1 MYGDYDAYGHRRK
14 TLELDGILAEASKR
28 LGRRDNDASSK
39 DNDGVSYSREPESIT
54 ELRRQNERLH
64 IDAEKAAALYSGAR
78 VTVPKIPSKSNGYI
92 QREFEKCTDRMAGA
106 PYRLLKQ

>member
-1 MYGDYDAYGHRRK
+1 MHS
-14 TLELDGILAEASKR
+14 LEIRGAEQNSNFDESITDK
-28 LGRRDNDASSK
+28 NK
-39 DNDGVSYSREPESIT
+39 NVNSYSREPESIT

-78 VTVPKIPSKSNGYI
+78 VIVPKMPNKSNGYI
-92 QREFEKCTDRMAGA
+92 QREFEKCADRMAGA

>member
-1 MYGDYDAYGHRRK
+1 MHSLKIRG
-14 TLELDGILAEASKR
+14 AEQNSNFDESITDESKKV
-28 LGRRDNDASSK
+28 N
-39 DNDGVSYSREPESIT
+39 SYSREPESIT
-54 ELRRQNERLH
+54 VLRRQNERLH

-78 VTVPKIPSKSNGYI
+78 VTVPKMPNKSNGYI